1 MRVLLQRVTKAA
13 VTVEGQRLSSIGR
26 GLVLFVAAALGDGSA
41 DLEYLAQ
48 KTAHLRLFPGDDDR
62 FARSLLEVGGTA
74 LVVSQ
79 FTLYA
84 QTRKGRRPSFTEAA
98 PPDVAEPLIAAFCE
112 RLEALGL
119 RVGKGRFGAYMEV
132 ELCNDGPVTVLLDS
146 ADRQRSRRGQE
157 PRAKDSG

>member
-1 MRVLLQRVTKAA
+1 M
-13 VTVEGQRLSSIGR
+13 GSIGR
-26 GLVLFVAAALGDGSA
+26 GLVLFVAVAPGDGPA

-48 KTAHLRLFPGDDDR
+48 KTSHLRLFPGDADPFDR
-62 FARSLLEVGGTA
+62 SILELGLNQGLEGAV
-74 LVVSQ
+74 LVISQ

-119 RVGKGRFGAYMEV
+119 RVERGRFGAYMEV
-132 ELCNDGPVTVLLDS
+132 ELCNDGPVTILLDS
-146 ADRQRSRRGQE
+146 ADLQRSRG
-157 PRAKDSG
+157 G